1 MKRIAVM
8 VALALATW
16 AIFALIITIGATLT
30 DHRNGR
36 AAFVVMGHGTAH
48 AADYV
53 DRILKGAKPRELP
66 VQAPTKFELAI
77 NLKTAKALGLDV
89 PPKLLARADEVIE

>member
-30 DHRNGR
+30 GHRNGR

-48 AADYV
+48 AAV
-53 DRILKGAKPRELP
+53 AS
-66 VQAPTKFELAI
+66 LASRS
-77 NLKTAKALGLDV
+77 GH
-89 PPKLLARADEVIE
+89 